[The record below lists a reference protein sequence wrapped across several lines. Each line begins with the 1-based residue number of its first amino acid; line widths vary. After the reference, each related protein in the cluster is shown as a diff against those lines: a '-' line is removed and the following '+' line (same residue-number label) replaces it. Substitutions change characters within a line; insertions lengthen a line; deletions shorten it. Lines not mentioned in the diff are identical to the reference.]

1 MFLNLEDNAIFVA
14 DSHFNLKNTE
24 FLIFLE
30 QLDSKKIE
38 THQLILMGDNFD
50 FLSGESKYFIQQN
63 KTLIDI
69 LNKLSLTM
77 QIVYL
82 EGNHDYNLQKLFP
95 NIKVYKRE
103 DQPLLGTY
111 QDKTIALS
119 HGDNF
124 INWKYDLYC
133 KIIRNSILLKFLN
146 MIDFGN
152 FISKKIDSSLLE
164 KNICH
169 KMKNFKT
176 LVEKRMN
183 NYKSD
188 IVIEGHY
195 HQGSTHKFKNKIYIN
210 IPSLCCDKTYMKLK
224 NHEFLKI
231 KI

>member
-1 MFLNLEDNAIFVA
+1 MYLNLEDNAIFVA

-103 DQPLLGTY
+103 KQPLIGKY
-111 QDKTIALS
+111 KNKTIALS

-124 INWKYDLYC
+124 INWQYDLYC
-133 KIIRNSILLKFLN
+133 KIIRNPILLKFLN

-152 FISKKIDSSLLE
+152 FISKKIDSALLE
-164 KNICH
+164 KEICH
-169 KMKNFKT
+169 KIKNFKT
-176 LVEKRMN
+176 LVEKRME

-195 HQGSTHKFKNKIYIN
+195 HQGSIHNFKDKTYIN
-210 IPSLCCDKTYMKLK
+210 IPSLCCDKTYIKLK
-224 NHEFLKI
+224 NHEFSKI